1 MTNMQP
7 QNHNFNAGIWEKME
21 DQVRKWA
28 KSFDTLFVCKG
39 GTIDKSEWIIKYLG
53 SGNNKIPVPKYF
65 FMAVLGK
72 KGSNF
77 KATGFWIA
85 QDSYTATTLQSYAVT
100 IQALQKNTGIDF
112 FCNLPDNIENEVENI
127 PLSQMEKEWTW
138 FK

>member
-1 MTNMQP
+1 
-7 QNHNFNAGIWEKME
+7 
-21 DQVRKWA
+21 
-28 KSFDTLFVCKG
+28 
-39 GTIDKSEWIIKYLG
+39 
-53 SGNNKIPVPKYF
+53 
-65 FMAVLGK
+65 MAVLGK

-112 FCNLPDNIENEVENI
+112 FCNLPDDIENEVENI